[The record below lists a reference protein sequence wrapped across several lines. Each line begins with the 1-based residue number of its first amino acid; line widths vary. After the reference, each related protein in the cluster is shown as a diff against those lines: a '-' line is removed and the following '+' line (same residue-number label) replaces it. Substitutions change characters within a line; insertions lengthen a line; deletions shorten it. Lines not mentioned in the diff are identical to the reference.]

1 MQPQCLAFSELL
13 GQFTSF
19 MSYEGT
25 PAMFNIGSD
34 FYSIKDGKLWRMFSG
49 NYNYFF
55 NNYKPHY
62 ITFISNSDSTLDKI
76 FNTLEARVDF
86 WQNTA
91 LQHRRFYDYIRVWNE
106 YQDTGFV
113 PLDFKNCKPSIT
125 KKKFR
130 VWRVNIPRDKTRK
143 LDRIRNT
150 WSYVS
155 LGMFSDADYSNSM
168 RMELHDLS
176 VQYFI

>member
-1 MQPQCLAFSELL
+1 M
-13 GQFTSF
+13 
-19 MSYEGT
+19 
-25 PAMFNIGSD
+25 
-34 FYSIKDGKLWRMFSG
+34 
-49 NYNYFF
+49 
-55 NNYKPHY
+55 
-62 ITFISNSDSTLDKI
+62 
-76 FNTLEARVDF
+76 
-86 WQNTA
+86 
-91 LQHRRFYDYIRVWNE
+91 WNE

-155 LGMFSDADYSNSM
+155 LGMFSDAGNSM